1 MLENLRQAQKQFE
14 TEHKLQIICFGSYV
28 DKSSKTS
35 ILSATSRLNC
45 IRNQLRSKASSGEF
59 DKFRT
64 QIDPTNLQ
72 RSLDNI
78 FHECAMQT
86 DAGQKNVKYLS
97 FLAFIEKTML
107 GLKKRLQS
115 QHVYVDAQRK
125 TDKDLKQLFEQALQ
139 KQMQNPEIRKHLDIK
154 NKIRSIIDK
163 CNKGM
168 GQQNEGSLGAGG
180 GAAHQNNFN
189 NRSSVPQ
196 LDKKQLVQRSLN
208 SSESTTHG

>member
-168 GQQNEGSLGAGG
+168 GQQNEGSGG
-180 GAAHQNNFN
+180 GGAHQNNFN